1 MSPKKSKSKLIVGT
15 IWELRYQIWLCL
27 HSTTTKGWVVA
38 TSVGV
43 VEALKD
49 QGFGRWN
56 NAMRSVQ
63 KHAKNRIIK
72 SASQARKIS
81 EPSSSAVSNSKKA
94 RDYDEEMKKSEESL
108 RTIMFLST
116 WGPNS

>member
-1 MSPKKSKSKLIVGT
+1 M
-15 IWELRYQIWLCL
+15 CA
-27 HSTTTKGWVVA
+27 TTEAWIAA

-56 NAMRSVQ
+56 NAVRSMH
-63 KHAKNRIIK
+63 KHAKNHIR
-72 SASQARKIS
+72 SAPQAKKLSKPSSS
-81 EPSSSAVSNSKKA
+81 EPSNKA
-94 RDYDEEMKKSEESL
+94 RDNDEDKNKSEESL
-108 RTIMFLST
+108 RTVMFLST